1 MRRNGARR
9 LDNEE
14 SNNGERPMRLR
25 RQQLVVAIAALCS
38 GAMLGAAGPAK
49 AQAAPAQGASAAAQD
64 EPVELDRLIVTAQS
78 REQELQDVPI
88 ALQVV
93 DQALLDDVAA
103 EDLSDI
109 DAFVPGLVVDGVQPT
124 QPSFR
129 LRGIETSDFG
139 IGTDPAVGIY
149 VDGVY
154 GGRGGGVLLPFLDL
168 ERIEVLK
175 GPQGT
180 LFGRNTAAG
189 AISLITRRPQDQIE
203 LRGRLRA
210 GNYGKRYAD
219 AMWNIPTGENSAL
232 RINTLVN
239 HSDGWFED
247 GATGEDLGGE
257 NAWAGRAAWQ
267 VHFGEGTTALLSW
280 DHESLDQNGRVT
292 TGIVPLP
299 AFPGRPPAPADP
311 DDYLDPRELDTFSD
325 AASAEWRT
333 FDGVT
338 LIVDHELGWSKL
350 TSTTSWRQYDSL
362 NRTEEDGTDRFDLY
376 VDSTNTESNESL
388 YQEFKLAGSNARF
401 DWVAGVSYFD
411 EDAEQTSEVNT
422 NTTAVDNIVRNLG
435 IAPTPDGSLFGFTS
449 MLAQSFGIPVDLT
462 GQAWNEQFQNTLRT
476 RSYAVFGDVIWHA
489 TDRLN
494 LTLGLRYTRDEKDF
508 TWLNDPRSTPGLDAQ
523 LDLLEAVGFFDA
535 INAAGVPITRETLT
549 FDMAF
554 IDPPALANKGVLNR
568 ASKNWSDLS
577 PRFVVDYHFND
588 DTMGFASLAK
598 GYKAGGY
605 NALQIGPAFDN
616 EEVWNFETGI
626 KQSLGAFAWNGSLF
640 YYQYDN
646 RQSIRLVDPDP
657 NNPTDI
663 PRFVIDN
670 GNLEAWGVDLDA
682 TWRVTDAFRLNFAAE
697 WIDSTY
703 RDYLTPNG
711 VQLDGQPT
719 GEPRFSASVGAS
731 YRFDLGDGGALRLSA
746 RHAYRGEG
754 RCNDDSPSQN
764 QCVPGMAFSTTDAQ
778 ERTDARV
785 AWTSPHGL
793 WEVAAYGNNLFDNR
807 YVTGLNT
814 YGRDVLGVVGATVN
828 EPRTYGMEFTVRY

>member
-1 MRRNGARR
+1 
-9 LDNEE
+9 
-14 SNNGERPMRLR
+14 MRLR
-25 RQQLVVAIAALCS
+25 RHELGIAIAALC
-38 GAMLGAAGPAK
+38 GGTMPIAA
-49 AQAAPAQGASAAAQD
+49 AAAQD
-64 EPVELDRLIVTAQS
+64 TPAGAPAAQAAREEAREQAPVDLDRMVVTAQS

-93 DQALLDDVAA
+93 NQALLDDVAA

-154 GGRGGGVLLPFLDL
+154 GGRGGGVLLPFVDV
-168 ERIEVLK
+168 ERIEILK

-189 AISLITRRPQDQIE
+189 AISLVTRRPQDE
-203 LRGRLRA
+203 VEVRARLRA

-219 AMWNIPTGENSAL
+219 AMWNIPTGEDSAL
-232 RINTLVN
+232 RINALIN
-239 HSDGWFED
+239 HSDGWFQD

-257 NAWAGRAAWQ
+257 NSWAARAAWQ
-267 VHFGEGTTALLSW
+267 VRFGDATTALLSW

-292 TGIVPLP
+292 TGVVALP
-299 AFPGRPPAPADP
+299 PFPGRPPAPANP
-311 DDYLDPRELDTFSD
+311 GDYLDPRDLDTYSD
-325 AASAEWRT
+325 APSAEWRT

-338 LIVDHELGWSKL
+338 LIVDHAMDAATL
-350 TSTTSWRQYDSL
+350 TSTTSWRRYDSL
-362 NRTEEDGTDRFDLY
+362 NRTEEDGTDRADLY
-376 VDSTNTESNESL
+376 VDSTNTESNETL
-388 YQEFKLAGSNARF
+388 YQEFKLAGSNDRL
-401 DWVAGVSYFD
+401 DWVAGVSAFH

-435 IAPTPDGSLFGFTS
+435 IAPTPDGSLFGFTT

-462 GQAWNEQFQNTLRT
+462 GQAWNEQFRNTLAT
-476 RSYAVFGDVIWHA
+476 RSYAAFGDVIWHA

-494 LTLGLRYTRDEKDF
+494 LTVGLRFTRDEKRF
-508 TWLNDPRSTPGLDAQ
+508 TWLNDPRSAPGLDAQ
-523 LDLLEAVGFFDA
+523 LDALQALGFFDA

-554 IDPPALANKGVLNR
+554 IDPPAMENKGVRNR
-568 ASKNWSDLS
+568 ASKSWTDVS
-577 PRFVVDYHFND
+577 PRFVVDYHFD
-588 DTMGFASLAK
+588 DRTMGYASLAK

-616 EEVWNFETGI
+616 EEVWNFETGL
-626 KQSLGAFAWNGSLF
+626 KQSLGAFAYNASLF
-640 YYQYDN
+640 YYNYDN

-657 NNPTDI
+657 TNPTDI
-663 PRFVIDN
+663 PRFVIDT
-670 GNLEAWGVDLDA
+670 GDLKAWGAEFDA
-682 TWRVTDAFRLNFAAE
+682 TWKVTDAFRMDVAAA

-703 RDYLTPNG
+703 REYTTPEG
-711 VQLDGQPT
+711 VNLDGQAT
-719 GEPRFSASVGAS
+719 GEPRFSASLGAS
-731 YRFDLGDGGALRLSA
+731 YRFDLAGGGAVRLSA
-746 RHAYRGEG
+746 RHAYRGKV
-754 RCNDDSPSQN
+754 RCNEGSGLQGNCGVNELLNVGESQ
-764 QCVPGMAFSTTDAQ
+764 Q
-778 ERTDARV
+778 RTDARV
-785 AWTSPHGL
+785 SWTSPQGVF
-793 WEVAAYGNNLFDNR
+793 EVAAYGNNLADNR

-814 YGRDVLGVVGATVN
+814 YGKDVLGVVGATVS
-828 EPRTYGMEFTVRY
+828 EPRTYGMELTVRY

>member
-1 MRRNGARR
+1 M
-9 LDNEE
+9 
-14 SNNGERPMRLR
+14 
-25 RQQLVVAIAALCS
+25 
-38 GAMLGAAGPAK
+38 
-49 AQAAPAQGASAAAQD
+49 
-64 EPVELDRLIVTAQS
+64 
-78 REQELQDVPI
+78 
-88 ALQVV
+88 V

-154 GGRGGGVLLPFLDL
+154 GGRGGGVLMPFLDV

-189 AISLITRRPQDQIE
+189 AISLITRRPQDQVE
-203 LRGRLRA
+203 VRGRLRV

-219 AMWNIPTGENSAL
+219 AMWNVPTGDNSAL
-232 RINTLVN
+232 RINAMIN
-239 HSDGWFED
+239 HSDGWFQD
-247 GATGEDLGGE
+247 GATGRDLGGD
-257 NAWAGRAAWQ
+257 NGWAARAAWQ
-267 VHFGEGTTALLSW
+267 VHFGDATTALLSW

-299 AFPGRPPAPADP
+299 PFPGRPPAPANP
-311 DDYLDPRELDTFSD
+311 DDYLDPRDLDTFSD

-338 LIVDHELGWSKL
+338 LIVDHDMGWGKL

-376 VDSTNTESNESL
+376 VDSTNTESNETL
-388 YQEFKLAGSNARF
+388 YQEFKFAGSNDRL

-449 MLAQSFGIPVDLT
+449 FLAQSFGIPVDLT
-462 GQAWNEQFQNTLRT
+462 GQAWNEQFQNTLHT
-476 RSYAVFGDVIWHA
+476 RSYAAFGDVIWRA
-489 TDRLN
+489 TERLN
-494 LTLGLRYTRDEKDF
+494 LTFGLRYTRDEKKF
-508 TWLNDPRSTPGLDAQ
+508 SWLNDPRSAPGLDAQ

-554 IDPPALANKGVLNR
+554 IDPPAIANKGVLNR
-568 ASKNWSDLS
+568 ASKSWSDLS

-588 DTMGFASLAK
+588 DTMAFASLAK

-626 KQSLGAFAWNGSLF
+626 KQSLGSLAWNASLF
-640 YYQYDN
+640 YYTYDN

-663 PRFVIDN
+663 PRFIIDT
-670 GNLEAWGVDLDA
+670 GDLEAWGAELGGF
-682 TWRVTDAFRLNFAAE
+682 WRVTDAFRLDAQLA

-703 RDYLTPNG
+703 SEYTTPEG
-711 VQLDGQPT
+711 VSLDGEPT
-719 GEPRFSASVGAS
+719 GEPHLSASVGAS
-731 YRFDLGDGGALRLSA
+731 YRFDLGDAGALRLSA
-746 RHAYRGEG
+746 RHAYRGKS
-754 RCNDDSPSQN
+754 RCNEGSDLQGNCGVSEILNVGESQ
-764 QCVPGMAFSTTDAQ
+764 Q
-778 ERTDARV
+778 RTDVRA
-785 AWTSPHGL
+785 AWTSPQGF
-793 WEVAAYGNNLFDNR
+793 WEVAAYGNNLADNR

-814 YGRDVLGVVGATVN
+814 YGKDVLGVVGATVS
-828 EPRTYGMEFTVRY
+828 EPRTYGVEVTFRY

>member
-1 MRRNGARR
+1 MH
-9 LDNEE
+9 
-14 SNNGERPMRLR
+14 LR
-25 RQQLVVAIAALCS
+25 RHKLVLAIAALC
-38 GAMLGAAGPAK
+38 GGAATMGI
-49 AQAAPAQGASAAAQD
+49 APAMAQEAATQDPSPATSATAAD
-64 EPVELDRLIVTAQS
+64 DTVELDRMIVTAQS

-93 DQALLDDVAA
+93 DQALLDDIAA

-154 GGRGGGVLLPFLDL
+154 GGRGGGVLMPFLDV

-189 AISLITRRPQDQIE
+189 AISLITRRPQDQVE
-203 LRGRLRA
+203 VRGRLRA

-219 AMWNIPTGENSAL
+219 AMWNVPTGDNSAL
-232 RINTLVN
+232 RINAMIN
-239 HSDGWFED
+239 HSDGWFQD
-247 GATGEDLGGE
+247 GATGKDLGGD
-257 NAWAGRAAWQ
+257 NGWAARAAWQ
-267 VHFGEGTTALLSW
+267 VHFGEATTALLSW
-280 DHESLDQNGRVT
+280 DHEALDQNGRVT
-292 TGIVPLP
+292 TGIVALP
-299 AFPGRPPAPADP
+299 PFPGRPTAPANP
-311 DDYLDPRELDTFSD
+311 DDYLDPRDVDTFSD
-325 AASAEWRT
+325 AVNAEWRT

-338 LIVDHELGWSKL
+338 LIVDHDLGWSKL

-362 NRTEEDGTDRFDLY
+362 NRTEEDGTNRFDLY
-376 VDSTNTESNESL
+376 IDSTNTESNETL
-388 YQEFKLAGSNARF
+388 YQEFKLAGSNDRL

-449 MLAQSFGIPVDLT
+449 FLAQSFGLPVDLT
-462 GQAWNEQFQNTLRT
+462 GQAWNEQFQNTLNT
-476 RSYAVFGDVIWHA
+476 RSYAAFGDVIWRA

-494 LTLGLRYTRDEKDF
+494 LTFGLRYTRDQKDF
-508 TWLNDPRSTPGLDAQ
+508 TWLNNPRSAPGLDAQ
-523 LDLLEAVGFFDA
+523 LDLLEAVGFFAA
-535 INAAGVPITRETLT
+535 INAAGVPITRDLLT

-568 ASKNWSDLS
+568 ASKSWSDWS

-588 DTMGFASLAK
+588 DTMAFASLAK

-616 EEVWNFETGI
+616 EEVWNLEGGI
-626 KQSLGAFAWNGSLF
+626 KQSLGALAWNASLF
-640 YYQYDN
+640 YYTYDN

-657 NNPTDI
+657 TNPTDI
-663 PRFVIDN
+663 PRFIIDT
-670 GNLEAWGVDLDA
+670 GDLEAWGAELG
-682 TWRVTDAFRLNFAAE
+682 TLWKITDAFRLDAQLA

-703 RDYLTPNG
+703 SQYTTPEG
-711 VQLDGQPT
+711 VSLDGEPT
-719 GEPRFSASVGAS
+719 GEPHLSASVGAS
-731 YRFDLGDGGALRLSA
+731 YRFDLGHAGALRFSA
-746 RHAYRGEG
+746 RHAYRGKT
-754 RCNDDSPSQN
+754 RCNEGSDLQGNCGISELLNVGESQ
-764 QCVPGMAFSTTDAQ
+764 Q
-778 ERTDARV
+778 RTDLRA
-785 AWTSPHGL
+785 AWTSPQGY
-793 WEVAAYGNNLFDNR
+793 WEVAAYGNNLADNR

-814 YGRDVLGVVGATVN
+814 YGKDVLGVVGAMVS
-828 EPRTYGMEFTVRY
+828 EPRTYGVEVTFRY